1 MTGRATGRSPTGPHP
16 PGGAPG
22 VPTGRG
28 ADVLQAIVF
37 DFGRV
42 VFDWQ
47 PEALLERVL
56 PRRAS
61 TPEAASHWA
70 AQVFQSYQGDWG
82 DFDRG
87 EVEVPALVVRIAART
102 GLDET
107 EVQAV
112 VDAAPASLT
121 PLPGTVALLQR
132 LKSAGRRL
140 HFLSNMP
147 APFAEHLERSHAFM
161 AWFDG
166 GVFSSR
172 AKVNK
177 PETAIF
183 DHALRQ
189 FGLPAEQVLFIDDHA
204 PNVEAA
210 QSLGWQALQF
220 VGHADLERELA
231 ARGLLA

>member
-1 MTGRATGRSPTGPHP
+1 MTAE
-16 PGGAPG
+16 
-22 VPTGRG
+22 
-28 ADVLQAIVF
+28 AIVF

-47 PEALLERVL
+47 PEALLARVL

-61 TPEAASHWA
+61 SPEAAAHWVE
-70 AQVFQSYQGDWG
+70 QIFQSYQGDWG

-87 EVEVPALVVRIAART
+87 EIDIPVLVARIAART
-102 GLDET
+102 GLHEA

-121 PLPGTVALLQR
+121 PLPGTVALIER
-132 LKSAGRRL
+132 LKRAGRRL

-177 PETAIF
+177 PAAAIF
-183 DHALRQ
+183 DQAIRQ
-189 FGLPAEQVLFIDDHA
+189 FGLTAERVLFIDDHG

-210 QSLGWQALQF
+210 RALGWQALQF
-220 VGHADLERELA
+220 VGHAELERELD
-231 ARGLLA
+231 ARGLLS